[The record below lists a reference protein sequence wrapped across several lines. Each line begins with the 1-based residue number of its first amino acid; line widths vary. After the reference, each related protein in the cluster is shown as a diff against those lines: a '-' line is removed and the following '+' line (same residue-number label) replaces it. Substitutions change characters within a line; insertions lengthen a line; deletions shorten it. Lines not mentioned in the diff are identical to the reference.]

1 MNSKEQDFTKFDVK
15 NYPNLENYKF
25 GIVVSEWNIDITSN
39 LLKGAE
45 DKLIELGVNRKNII
59 ISRVPGSFELVYGS
73 KELSKKNVDAVIAIG
88 CVIKGE
94 TDHYDF
100 ICRSVSN
107 GLMQL
112 NISGSTPVIFC
123 VLTDHK
129 KSQSIARSGGEH
141 GNKGAEAAIAAIKM
155 ASLK

>member
-25 GIVVSEWNIDITSN
+25 GIVVSEWNADITKN

-73 KELSKKNVDAVIAIG
+73 KELSKKNLDAVIAIG

>member
-1 MNSKEQDFTKFDVK
+1 MKSNHKSILKIE
-15 NYPNLENYKF
+15 PNNFPDLVNYKI

-45 DKLIELGVNRKNII
+45 EKLIELGVKSENIL
-59 ISRVPGSFELVYGS
+59 ISWVPGSFELVYGC
-73 KELSKKNVDAVIAIG
+73 KELSKKNIDAVIAIG

-100 ICRSVSN
+100 ICSSVSN

-112 NISGSTPVIFC
+112 NFSGSTPIIFC
-123 VLTDHK
+123 VLTDHN

-141 GNKGAEAAIAAIKM
+141 GYKGSEAAIAAIKM
-155 ASLK
+155 ASFK

>member
-25 GIVVSEWNIDITSN
+25 GIVVSEWNIDITTN

-73 KELSKKNVDAVIAIG
+73 KELSKKNPDAVIAIG
-88 CVIKGE
+88 CIIKGE

-112 NISGSTPVIFC
+112 NISGSIPVIFC

>member
-25 GIVVSEWNIDITSN
+25 GIVVSEWNIDITTN

-59 ISRVPGSFELVYGS
+59 ISWVPGSFELVFGS
-73 KELSKKNVDAVIAIG
+73 KELSKKNLDAVIAIG

>member
-1 MNSKEQDFTKFDVK
+1 MNSKEQDFTKVDIK
-15 NYPNLENYKF
+15 NYPNLVNYKI
-25 GIVVSEWNIDITSN
+25 GLVVSEWNIDITTN

-59 ISRVPGSFELVYGS
+59 ISWVPGSFELVFGS
-73 KELSKKNVDAVIAIG
+73 KELSKKNLDAVIAIG

-100 ICRSVSN
+100 ICSAVSN
-107 GLMQL
+107 GIMQL
-112 NISGSTPVIFC
+112 NISGSTPIIFC

-155 ASLK
+155 ASFK

>member
-25 GIVVSEWNIDITSN
+25 GIVVSEWNIDITTN

-45 DKLIELGVNRKNII
+45 DKLIELGVNKKNII

-73 KELSKKNVDAVIAIG
+73 KELSKKNLDAVIAIG

>member
-25 GIVVSEWNIDITSN
+25 GIVVSEWNIDITTN

-73 KELSKKNVDAVIAIG
+73 KELSKKNLDAVIAIG

-100 ICRSVSN
+100 ICSSVSN
-107 GLMQL
+107 GLMRL

>member
-1 MNSKEQDFTKFDVK
+1 MNSKERDFTKVNTND
-15 NYPNLENYKF
+15 YPNLGNYKI
-25 GIVVSEWNIDITSN
+25 GVVISEWNIDITKN

-45 DKLIELGVNRKNII
+45 DKLIELGVNKKNII
-59 ISRVPGSFELVYGS
+59 ISWVPGSFELIYGS
-73 KELSKKNVDAVIAIG
+73 KELSKKNLDAVIAIG

-100 ICRSVSN
+100 ICSSVSN

-141 GNKGAEAAIAAIKM
+141 GNKGVEAAIAAIKM
-155 ASLK
+155 ASFK

>member
-1 MNSKEQDFTKFDVK
+1 MNSKEKDSTKFDVK

-25 GIVVSEWNIDITSN
+25 GIVVSEWNIDITAN

-45 DKLIELGVNRKNII
+45 DKLIELGVNGNNII
-59 ISRVPGSFELVYGS
+59 VSWVPGSFELVYGS
-73 KELSKKNVDAVIAIG
+73 KELSKKNLDALIAIG

-100 ICRSVSN
+100 ICSSVSN

-141 GNKGAEAAIAAIKM
+141 GNKGAEAAVAAIKM
-155 ASLK
+155 ASFK